1 MKTLADLINA
11 MDFKESLELAK
22 EICDSRLAGILSS
35 DRDHVRQVMQIERE
49 GALEQS
55 VKETVIPAQEV
66 PEMITFYSDD
76 KTQDTLLQLGVKPC
90 NKGFKYLSDSIQ
102 ILECDPTYL
111 DKVTA
116 LYYKVANMN
125 DSTPSNIERAIR
137 HSLSNLK
144 GDMVYKIIP
153 TCNEH
158 YTNKEFLTY
167 MMMYLNNKQ

>member
-22 EICDSRLAGILSS
+22 EICDSRLAGIFSS
-35 DRDHVRQVMQIERE
+35 DRDHVRQVAQIERE
-49 GALEQS
+49 EAPEQS
-55 VKETVIPAQEV
+55 VKETVIAAQEV

-76 KTQDTLLQLGVKPC
+76 KTQNILLQLGIKPC

-111 DKVTA
+111 NKVTA
-116 LYYKVANMN
+116 LYYKIANMN
-125 DSTPSNIERAIR
+125 DSTPSNVERAIR

-153 TCNEH
+153 ICNGH
-158 YTNKEFLTY
+158 CTNKEFLAY
-167 MMMYLNNKQ
+167 LLMYLNKEQ